1 MKEYLVIYEKAGD
14 NYSAYVPDL
23 PGCIACGDT
32 MEETESLMKEAIDLY
47 IEELKAEGKPIPEPT
62 TRGKSIQVAA

>member
-1 MKEYLVIYEKAGD
+1 MKEYLVIYEKAGE
-14 NYSAYVPDL
+14 NYSADVPDL

-32 MEETESLMKEAIDLY
+32 MEETESLMKEAIELY

-62 TRGKSIQVAA
+62 TWGKSIQVSA